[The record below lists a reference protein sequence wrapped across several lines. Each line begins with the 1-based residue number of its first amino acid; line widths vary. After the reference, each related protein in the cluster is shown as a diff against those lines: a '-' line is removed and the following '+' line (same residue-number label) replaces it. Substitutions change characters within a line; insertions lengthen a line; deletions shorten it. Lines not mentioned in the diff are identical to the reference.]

1 MLSPSKTLKLPSTSN
16 TAILADMFTS
26 GPAVQTESDG
36 VDAHDVEEQDCHGMG
51 DDCVMFATAVD
62 FKDADAVS
70 KCGKEDVGE

>member
-1 MLSPSKTLKLPSTSN
+1 
-16 TAILADMFTS
+16 MFTS

-36 VDAHDVEEQDCHGMG
+36 VDAHDVEDQDCHGMG